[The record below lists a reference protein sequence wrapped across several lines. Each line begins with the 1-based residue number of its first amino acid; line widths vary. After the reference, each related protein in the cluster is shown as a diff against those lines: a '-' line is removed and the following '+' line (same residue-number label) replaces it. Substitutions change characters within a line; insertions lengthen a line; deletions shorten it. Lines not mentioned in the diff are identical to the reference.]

1 MHDDEKKKK
10 NMLPLKFGLGKS
22 DILLKLIMFLRI
34 KWYIFYFLKYFVTYG
49 GIMKEYYVYII

>member
-1 MHDDEKKKK
+1 MMKKKKK